1 MCKKTTI
8 LLGLLAVAILLS
20 VAGCAR
26 ETRLT
31 QITLQPG
38 SEEFLFPNPNAQVHF
53 TAFGTFIHPP
63 ATRDITAEVTWTTDT
78 PQLITVAGGVVSPT
92 GAGCGTATVMATSN
106 KDTGGSKNIVVGSAR
121 VTVDDPNNPDCPGGS
136 TPSVTLTVVVNG
148 SGTVVSAPAGI
159 NCPGSCVASFP
170 ENSSVTL
177 TPTATG
183 GSTFGG
189 WQNCPLTSG
198 NSCIITLSGNQ
209 SLTATFN

>member
-8 LLGLLAVAILLS
+8 LLGLLAGAILLS

-63 ATRDITAEVTWTTDT
+63 STRDITAEVTWSTDT

-92 GAGCGTATVMATSN
+92 GAGCGSATVIATSN
-106 KDTGGSKNIVVGSAR
+106 KDTGGSKNIVVGTAT
-121 VTVDDPNNPDCPGGS
+121 VTVDNPNDPNCPSGS
-136 TPSVTLTVVVNG
+136 TPSVTLSVIVMGN
-148 SGTVVSAPAGI
+148 GTVTSSPAGI
-159 NCPGSCVASFP
+159 NCPGSCAASFP
-170 ENSSVTL
+170 QNTSVTL
-177 TPTATG
+177 TPAPAGG
-183 GSTFGG
+183 GSFGG
-189 WQNCPLTSG
+189 WQNCPVTSG
-198 NSCIITLSGNQ
+198 NSCIVTLTANESV
-209 SLTATFN
+209 TATFN